1 MTLSSPIAKLAVM
14 YNVFYSS
21 PWGERGFSGE

>member
-1 MTLSSPIAKLAVM
+1 MTFPLPIATLAVM

-21 PWGERGFSGE
+21 PWGERGFCGD

>member
-1 MTLSSPIAKLAVM
+1 MTFSFPIVNLAVM

-21 PWGERGFSGE
+21 PWGERGFIGD

>member
-1 MTLSSPIAKLAVM
+1 MTFAFPIEGRALM

-21 PWGERGFSGE
+21 PRGERGFIGD

>member
-1 MTLSSPIAKLAVM
+1 MTFSLPIARRAVM

-21 PWGERGFSGE
+21 PRGERGFCGD